1 MQARHLHTIAALL
14 LPLSLALPVQAQN
27 QLNLGQLQPGEL
39 ALNLSLTEQTQAD
52 QDTLNASLQ
61 YVSQGRDRRELQD
74 EVNRVMQAALE
85 RISKVS
91 SVESSTTFY
100 HVQIVQTGRPSRT
113 DIENPVYR
121 AQQGVQ
127 LESKDSAAL
136 LELLGALQAEGLT
149 LNGLHYSLSETEY
162 ERIAG
167 ELLQAALGKLQS
179 RAQDAA
185 AALGKGSAALVEV
198 SMDGSPNFM
207 TPQYRM
213 APMAMSAEMAVDYA
227 APVAE
232 PGETT
237 ISVSVSARAVLS
249 P

>member
-1 MQARHLHTIAALL
+1 MQQRHLILL
-14 LPLSLALPVQAQN
+14 TVLLVPLLVLPVQAQN
-27 QLNLGQLQPGEL
+27 QLNLGQLQAGQL
-39 ALNLSLTEQTQAD
+39 ALNLNLTEQAQAD
-52 QDTLNASLQ
+52 QDTLNAALQ
-61 YVSQGRDRRELQD
+61 FVAQGRDRRALQE
-74 EVNRVMQAALE
+74 EVNRAMAAALE
-85 RISKVS
+85 LIRKNPDIN
-91 SVESSTTFY
+91 SSTSYY
-100 HVQIVQTGRPSRT
+100 HVQLVQTGRPTRT
-113 DIENPVYR
+113 DIDNPVYR

-136 LELLGALQAEGLT
+136 LELLGTLQAEGLT
-149 LNGLHYSLSETEY
+149 LSGLHYSLSDAEY

-167 ELLQAALGKLQS
+167 ELLQSALSKLQS

-185 AALGKGSAALVEV
+185 AALGKSKAELVEV

-207 TPQYRM
+207 APQYRM
-213 APMAMSAEMAVDYA
+213 ASLAMSSELGVDYA

-232 PGETT
+232 PGETN